1 MQLSLQRLRQLAR
14 HRLVKNTAAVFA
26 VQVTT
31 YAAPLIVLPYLSRV
45 LSKDHFGL
53 IAYANAFTFYF
64 LTLVDYGFNLTA
76 TRQIAIHKDEPEKI
90 SRIYSSVMAARAFLT
105 LLGFAIMTAVAL
117 SVPKLRPHYDLFC
130 ISYLAVLGDLLFPL
144 FLFEGLQIMENLVW
158 RDLLAKFLAL
168 GLIFAF
174 VHRDGQYLWA
184 AAFQAGAVAF
194 AGIIGFCTIPF
205 VTPAR
210 LVLPSVRETIGALR
224 EGWPVF
230 LSTAAVSVTVVSNI
244 FILGLRA
251 TATDV
256 AYYMAVFRIVVA
268 ARALVT
274 PVVTAIYPHISHMA
288 VNSRE
293 NAILF
298 LKKYTLVLAAPFFA
312 GSLILFIG
320 APWIVPLFFGAKY
333 IPATPLMRI
342 MAFSP
347 FLLALQHCYSTFYML
362 AFGYEK
368 QWSRVIIASTAINFA
383 MLIPLI
389 YSIWP
394 PEALAITGIAMDVL
408 IVAIEYVF
416 YRRTAWRT
424 PQPLPA

>member
-1 MQLSLQRLRQLAR
+1 MQLSLQRLRQLAG
-14 HRLVKNTAAVFA
+14 HRLVKNAAAVFA

-53 IAYANAFTFYF
+53 IAYANAFIFYF

-90 SRIYSSVMAARAFLT
+90 SKIYSSVMMARTFLAV
-105 LLGFAIMTAVAL
+105 LGFAIMTAVAL

-144 FLFEGLQIMENLVW
+144 FLFEGLQIMGNLVW

-184 AAFQAGAVAF
+184 AGFQAGAVAC

-205 VTPAR
+205 LTPAR
-210 LVLPSVRETIGALR
+210 FVLPSVRETVSALR
-224 EGWPVF
+224 EGWSVF
-230 LSTAAVSVTVVSNI
+230 LSTAALSVAVVTNI

-256 AYYMAVFRIVVA
+256 AYYMAVFRVIVA
-268 ARALVT
+268 ARILVT

-293 NAILF
+293 NAIL
-298 LKKYTLVLAAPFFA
+298 LLRRYTLVLAAPFFA
-312 GSLILFIG
+312 GSLILFVG
-320 APWIVPLFFGAKY
+320 APWIVPLFFGVKY
-333 IPATPLMRI
+333 APAAPLMRI
-342 MAFSP
+342 LAFSP

-368 QWSRVIIASTAINFA
+368 QWSRVIMATTIANFA

-389 YSIWP
+389 YMIWP
-394 PEALAITGIAMDVL
+394 PEALALTGITMDVL
-408 IVAIEYVF
+408 VAAIEYVF
-416 YRRTAWRT
+416 YRRTALGSVEPIT
-424 PQPLPA
+424 A